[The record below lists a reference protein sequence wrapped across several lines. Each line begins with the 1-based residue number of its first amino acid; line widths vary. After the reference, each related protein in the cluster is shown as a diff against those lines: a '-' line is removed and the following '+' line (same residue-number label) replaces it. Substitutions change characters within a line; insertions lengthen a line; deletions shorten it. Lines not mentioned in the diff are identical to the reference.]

1 MTSNITEIK
10 GTIMPMLMSD
20 IDTDRIIPARFLRC
34 VTFDALGSQ
43 AFYDERFDSNGN
55 KLAHPMNEERFQG
68 ANIILSGNNF
78 GCGSSREHAPQ
89 SIKRAGY
96 KAIIA
101 ESFAEIFYSNSS
113 VLGLVCITMD
123 KDNLS
128 KLNEQILSKPDT
140 AITIDIEKAELTAGD
155 KKYKFTIKETLQK
168 SLLAGTYDTI
178 YELLKNKEKADEMAS
193 NLPPKKYS

>member
-1 MTSNITEIK
+1 MTSNIREIK
-10 GTIMPMLMSD
+10 GRIMPMLMSD

-123 KDNLS
+123 KTNLE

-155 KKYKFTIKETLQK
+155 KKYNFAIKETLQK